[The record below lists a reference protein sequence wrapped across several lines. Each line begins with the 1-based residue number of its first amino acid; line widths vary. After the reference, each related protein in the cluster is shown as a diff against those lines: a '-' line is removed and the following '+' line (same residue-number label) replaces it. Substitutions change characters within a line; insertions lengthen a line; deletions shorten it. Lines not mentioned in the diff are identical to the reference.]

1 MAKTKIGKYIL
12 SRIRTRL
19 RLVIMKEETF
29 EEKFAVRLTPLNTFI
44 IAGTLVIL
52 LITFTIYIV
61 AFTPLR
67 EYIPGYADVGMKRN
81 LIYLSLKTD
90 SLSKNIR
97 AQEIYIQNLNRVISG
112 KTAMYNVKDSI
123 AVKAPAENLT
133 TLPKSPADSQLRA
146 MIESRDKYDLAL
158 DADALF
164 SSSIA
169 GYYFFTPLNGTPT
182 EEFNPRQKHFGV
194 DIVGTPNEAIKS
206 TLDGTV
212 VFASFTSETGYVI
225 AVQHSNNI
233 FSIYKHNSALLKTTG
248 DYVKAGDVIAIIGNS
263 GELSTG
269 PHLHFELWYNGNP
282 VNPKE
287 YISL

>member
-1 MAKTKIGKYIL
+1 MAKTKLGKYIL
-12 SRIRTRL
+12 SRIRTKL

-44 IAGTLVIL
+44 ITGSVIIL
-52 LITFTIYIV
+52 LITFTTYII

-90 SLSKNIR
+90 SLTTKINSQ
-97 AQEIYIQNLNRVISG
+97 ALYIENLNKVISG
-112 KTAMYNVKDSI
+112 KAGIEKMKDTS
-123 AVKAPAENLT
+123 T
-133 TLPKSPADSQLRA
+133 TNKSEPIVQLEKSTADSQLRS
-146 MIESRDKYDLAL
+146 MIESQDKYDLAL
-158 DADALF
+158 DADASF

-169 GYYFFTPLNGTPT
+169 GFYFFTPLNGIIT
-182 EEFNPRQKHFGV
+182 EEFNAKQKHYGV
-194 DIVGTPNEAIKS
+194 DIVGKPNEAIKS

-212 VFASFTSETGYVI
+212 VFAGFTAETGYVI

-233 FSIYKHNSALLKTTG
+233 FSIYKHNSALLKGLG
-248 DYVKAGDVIAIIGNS
+248 DYVKAGEVISIIGNS
-263 GELSTG
+263 GQLSTG

-282 VNPKE
+282 VNPKD
-287 YISL
+287 YMSI